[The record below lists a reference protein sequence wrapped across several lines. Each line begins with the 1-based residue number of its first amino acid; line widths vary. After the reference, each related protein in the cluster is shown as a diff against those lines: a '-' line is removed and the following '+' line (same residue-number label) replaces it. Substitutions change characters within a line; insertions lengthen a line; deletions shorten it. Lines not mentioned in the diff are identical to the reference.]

1 MHVFPSLD
9 SEDFNTF
16 LKHSPVYF
24 VMAHDGA
31 LPTEGRQVEEGARE
45 KTAKVLLRGI
55 LASFNAR
62 NFNVA
67 LINQNEIRDS
77 KVCHSVEPRIFRKQA
92 DEHRSSP

>member
-1 MHVFPSLD
+1 MHVFPSLGSD
-9 SEDFNTF
+9 EFNTF
-16 LKHSPVYF
+16 LAQSPVFF

-31 LPTEGRQVEEGARE
+31 LPTEGTEVQEGARE

-62 NFNVA
+62 KLNVA

-77 KVCHSVEPRIFRKQA
+77 KVCLVLG
-92 DEHRSSP
+92 

>member
-1 MHVFPSLD
+1 MHVFPSLGSD
-9 SEDFNTF
+9 EFNTF
-16 LKHSPVYF
+16 LAHSPVFF

-31 LPTEGRQVEEGARE
+31 LPTEGREVQEGARE

-62 NFNVA
+62 NLNVA

-77 KVCHSVEPRIFRKQA
+77 KVCCCIGLRLYWETS
-92 DEHRSSP
+92 